1 MLKTSRYY
9 FTALS
14 VLVIPFLVTSCD
26 KKIETIRKS
35 AIESL
40 PSTTIKDGETVYSDS
55 AKKQLVMS
63 APLMERY
70 SDRKNPYT
78 EFRLGV
84 KVTFYDGHDEPV
96 GTLTS
101 KYAKYLEDKKLWELK
116 DSVVAINE
124 KKDVVET
131 ELLYWDQNKDLV
143 YTDRFVKITSAE
155 QIMMGTGLESD
166 PRFVK
171 PVIRNVSAQFYIK
184 ENEE

>member
-1 MLKTSRYY
+1 MFKTPPYY
-9 FTALS
+9 IIA
-14 VLVIPFLVTSCD
+14 VFLVSIAFLSASCE
-26 KKIETIRKS
+26 KKIETIKKS

-40 PSTTIKDGETVYSDS
+40 PSTTIINGETTYSDS

-70 SDRKNPYT
+70 TDRKNPFT
-78 EFRLGV
+78 EFRKGIV
-84 KVTFYDGHDEPV
+84 VTFYDGHDEPV
-96 GTLTS
+96 GTLTA
-101 KYAKYLEDKKLWELK
+101 KYAKYLEDKRLWELK
-116 DSVVAINE
+116 DSVVAVNE
-124 KKDVVET
+124 KKDIVET
-131 ELLYWDQNKDLV
+131 ELLYWDQNKELV
-143 YTDRFVKITSAE
+143 YTDRFVKITSVD